1 MAASTRRIRSQA
13 SPHSAAQSRSL
24 FRLCLLLAA
33 IIAPSAIDSRSQ
45 AADETKAAVSG
56 EAEISIDAS
65 GSPIVI
71 KTTNRLAGAIDSLT
85 WNGKEFVDSFDHGR
99 QIQSAATFDAALPG
113 EFWPER
119 FNPTEAG
126 SRLDGVGPTST
137 SRLLEFHA
145 SDKRL
150 ESKTQMAYWLAPG
163 EKSFGRLAIND
174 AKLSNHIHSKVVTLG
189 KYDSPHLIDFEI
201 TFTVPAGEKHR
212 LAQFEAL
219 TGYMPPEFSRF
230 LAIER
235 NTGRLLE
242 LSEGPGEQQHPV
254 ILSTPS
260 GSHAMGVFSPD
271 QPSIGFEHAGYGRF
285 LFKQE
290 QVVKWNCVFRVRDEE
305 NIAPGE
311 YRYQIIVAVGDLE
324 TVKREL
330 TSIAAPRS

>member
-1 MAASTRRIRSQA
+1 MMLNASGFKPIRNSHRATLSVYGLSLIAATALIFLSTHPSWSQT
-13 SPHSAAQSRSL
+13 
-24 FRLCLLLAA
+24 
-33 IIAPSAIDSRSQ
+33 
-45 AADETKAAVSG
+45 ADGGEAAVSG
-56 EAEISIDAS
+56 EATISIDAS
-65 GSPIVI
+65 GSPIVL
-71 KTTNRLAGAIDSLT
+71 KTTDRLAGAIDSLT

-126 SRLDGVGPTST
+126 SRRDGVGPTST
-137 SRLLEFHA
+137 SRLLEFTA
-145 SDKRL
+145 DARTLS
-150 ESKTQMAYWLAPG
+150 SKSQMAFWLAPD

-174 AKLSNHIHSKVVTLG
+174 TKLSNHLHAKTITLG
-189 KYDSPHLIDFEI
+189 KYNSPHLIDFEI
-201 TFTVPAGEKHR
+201 TFTVPAGEQHR

-242 LSEGPGEQQHPV
+242 LNEGPGEQPHPI

-271 QPSIGFEHAGYGRF
+271 QPSVGFEQAGYGRF

-290 QVVKWNCVFRVRDEE
+290 QVVKWNCVFRVRDDE
-305 NIAPGE
+305 NIAPGD
-311 YRYQIIVAVGDLE
+311 YRYQVIVAVGDLE

-330 TSIAAPRS
+330 ASTSAPRS